1 MRISLRVF
9 LCAAA
14 LFSLSAI
21 AFGQIA
27 YSVSDNNRDATGLAQ
42 QYYSIDLA
50 TGIGTLIQTLDD
62 GAGNPVI
69 RREYEGL
76 GSAGSVLLGVSEFDT
91 ELCNTGSDPVTGLAA
106 DVRLFT
112 ATGVGRQIGET
123 CIDFG
128 GEAGAAYNPAD
139 GWLYSIA
146 SDDELP
152 ASGIRSRIYR
162 ISPTTGA
169 ATLVGS
175 GVTLVASSPEG
186 GEENPYLDGLAIL
199 PNGVAYASEA
209 RFGAS
214 PSGNLGSL
222 YRIFLTGPNAGKA
235 SFIKRLLA
243 TPDAEDTG
251 LASLDNGTLVLLLED
266 SQVLFGNADPNSGPF
281 VAPSYGRFTTPGCLV
296 TPICADFEGFDI
308 PNNGAGIR

>member
-1 MRISLRVF
+1 MKLFVKLATGFSLF
-9 LCAAA
+9 A
-14 LFSLSAI
+14 LFVTTGYS
-21 AFGQIA
+21 QIA

-50 TGIGTLIQTLDD
+50 TGQGTLIQTLDD
-62 GAGNPVI
+62 GAGTPVT

-76 GSAGSVLLGVSEFDT
+76 GSIGSVLFGVAEFDQ
-91 ELCNTGSDPVTGLAA
+91 ELCNTGSDPITGLAS
-106 DVRLFT
+106 DLRIFT
-112 ATGVGRQIGET
+112 KDGIGPQIGET

-128 GEAGAAYNPAD
+128 GEAAMAYNEQD
-139 GWLYSIA
+139 GFLYSIA

-152 ASGIRSRIYR
+152 ATAPRSRLYR

-169 ATLVGS
+169 ATLVGN
-175 GVTLVASSPEG
+175 GVTLTASSPTG

-199 PNGVAYASEA
+199 PNGLAYASEA
-209 RFGAS
+209 RFGATQT
-214 PSGNLGSL
+214 GNLGSL
-222 YRIFLTGPNAGKA
+222 YRVFLTGPNAGRA
-235 SFIKRLLA
+235 SFVKRLLA

-281 VAPSYGRFTTPGCLV
+281 VAPAYGRFTTPGCLV

>member
-1 MRISLRVF
+1 MRISLKF
-9 LCAAA
+9 IA
-14 LFSLSAI
+14 SAI
-21 AFGQIA
+21 ALFALSSLVLGQIA
-27 YSVSDNNRDATGLAQ
+27 YSVSDNNRDATGLPQ

-50 TGIGTLIQTLDD
+50 TGEGTLIQTLEDD
-62 GAGNPVI
+62 QGNPLI
-69 RREYEGL
+69 RREYEGIA
-76 GSAGSVLLGVSEFDT
+76 SAGSVLFGVSEFDT

-112 ATGVGRQIGET
+112 PEGAGDQIGET

-128 GEAGAAYNPAD
+128 GEAGAAYNPID
-139 GWLYSIA
+139 GYIYSVA

-152 ASGIRSRIYR
+152 ASGARSRLYR

-169 ATLVGS
+169 ATLVGE
-175 GVTLVASSPEG
+175 VTLTADSPKG
-186 GEENPYLDGLAIL
+186 GEENPYLDGLAIF

-214 PSGNLGSL
+214 PSGNLGTL
-222 YRIFLTGPNAGKA
+222 YRLYLTGPNAGKA
-235 SFIKRLLA
+235 SFVKRLLA
-243 TPDAEDTG
+243 SPDAEDTG

-266 SQVLFGNADPNSGPF
+266 SQVLFGDADPNSGPF
-281 VAPSYGRFTTPGCLV
+281 TAPEYGRFTTPGCLI

>member
-1 MRISLRVF
+1 MRISFRVF
-9 LCAAA
+9 LSAAA
-14 LFSLSAI
+14 ILSLSAL

-27 YSVSDNNRDATGLAQ
+27 YSVTDNNRDATGLAQ

-50 TGIGTLIQTLDD
+50 TGVGTLIQTLDD
-62 GAGNPVI
+62 GAGTPVI
-69 RREYEGL
+69 RREYEGF

-106 DVRLFT
+106 DVRIFT
-112 ATGVGRQIGET
+112 ATGVGPQIGET

-128 GEAGAAYNPAD
+128 GEAAAAYNAAD

-152 ASGIRSRIYR
+152 ATGIRSRLYR

-169 ATLVGS
+169 ATLVGT
-175 GVTLVASSPEG
+175 GVTLVPSSPAG

-199 PNGVAYASEA
+199 PNGVAYGSEA
-209 RFGAS
+209 RFGATK
-214 PSGNLGSL
+214 SGNLGSL
-222 YRIFLTGPNAGKA
+222 YRIFLTGPNAGRA
-235 SFIKRLLA
+235 SFVKRLLA
-243 TPDAEDTG
+243 SPDGEDTG

-266 SQVLFGNADPNSGPF
+266 SQVLFGDADPNSGPF
-281 VAPSYGRFTTPGCLV
+281 TAPAYGRFTTPGCLV

>member
-1 MRISLRVF
+1 MRISLKVF
-9 LCAAA
+9 SCAVA
-14 LFSLSAI
+14 LFSLQSI
-21 AFGQIA
+21 ALGQLA
-27 YSVSDNNRDATGLAQ
+27 YSISDNNRDATGFPQ
-42 QYYSIDLA
+42 QFYEIDLA
-50 TGIGTLIQTLDD
+50 TGQGTLIQTFDD
-62 GAGNPVI
+62 GAGNPTI

-106 DVRLFT
+106 DVRIFT
-112 ATGVGRQIGET
+112 KDGAGPQIGET
-123 CIDFG
+123 CIAFG
-128 GEAGAAYNPAD
+128 GEAAAAYNEQD
-139 GWLYSIA
+139 GYLYSIA

-152 ASGIRSRIYR
+152 ATGIRSRLYR

-169 ATLVGS
+169 ATEVGTGIVLTS
-175 GVTLVASSPEG
+175 DSPAG

-209 RFGAS
+209 RFGAT

-235 SFIKRLLA
+235 SFVKRLLA
-243 TPDAEDTG
+243 SPDGEDTG

-266 SQVLFGNADPNSGPF
+266 SQVLFGNADPTSGPF
-281 VAPSYGRFTTPGCLV
+281 VAPAYGRFTTPGCLV